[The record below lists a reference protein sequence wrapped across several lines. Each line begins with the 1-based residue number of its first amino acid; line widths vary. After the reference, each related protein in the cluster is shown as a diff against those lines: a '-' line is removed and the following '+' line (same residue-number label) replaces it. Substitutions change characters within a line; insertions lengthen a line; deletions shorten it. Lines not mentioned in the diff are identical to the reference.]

1 MASKNY
7 DAIIVGSGVGG
18 LGTAAILAAKEGKKV
33 LVLEKESFIGG
44 RILSFYGKDNEVWII
59 DKPYEYK
66 DFTKALG
73 STGTWITH
81 AQPDFET
88 LVKKGGFN
96 GYIMDGGHGLF
107 WGDKGRIT
115 FLLKWLGKPI
125 YMKVNKGFGIVDNK
139 DQTKWYQ
146 VEHGQPYPWMSDGGK
161 ATRKILREIATW
173 SFEQIEQARGS
184 LGQFLRERNCEE
196 EAWLFIRNL
205 AGSQTAMA
213 NPDDMHMRDYL
224 KYQAIAKDIGMDL
237 ITGSVATIDAG
248 VGILDIAVQLKDL
261 IVENGGEVWTE
272 SPVEEIII
280 ENKKVKGVKVKTDR
294 GSETVESSLVV
305 CNIPPKHALKVIP
318 EKHFPADFYSEVKD
332 KYYIPGLLTGFYYF
346 NEDYPRTKG
355 IDPRSF
361 TFLSGVTKKK
371 GMEWLDFV
379 MCSMTWWANVAPIG
393 VNGWLF
399 SIPLMNPEMH
409 DKKMVDACINEVERF
424 LTENWPKWRKDLVC
438 SFWTAGSE
446 AYGHWRP
453 IGKDRPY
460 SQAPWAEGLY
470 FAGDQYGEK
479 MWGGGVDGAAL
490 SAALCVDA
498 ITGGDYESQIFPEY
512 HRSSW

>member
-161 ATRKILREIATW
+161 ATRKILREMASWT
-173 SFEQIEQARGS
+173 FEQIEQARGS
-184 LGQFLRERNCEE
+184 LGQFLRERNC
-196 EAWLFIRNL
+196 
-205 AGSQTAMA
+205 
-213 NPDDMHMRDYL
+213 D
-224 KYQAIAKDIGMDL
+224 
-237 ITGSVATIDAG
+237 
-248 VGILDIAVQLKDL
+248 
-261 IVENGGEVWTE
+261 
-272 SPVEEIII
+272 
-280 ENKKVKGVKVKTDR
+280 
-294 GSETVESSLVV
+294 
-305 CNIPPKHALKVIP
+305 
-318 EKHFPADFYSEVKD
+318 
-332 KYYIPGLLTGFYYF
+332 
-346 NEDYPRTKG
+346 
-355 IDPRSF
+355 
-361 TFLSGVTKKK
+361 
-371 GMEWLDFV
+371 
-379 MCSMTWWANVAPIG
+379 
-393 VNGWLF
+393 
-399 SIPLMNPEMH
+399 
-409 DKKMVDACINEVERF
+409 
-424 LTENWPKWRKDLVC
+424 
-438 SFWTAGSE
+438 
-446 AYGHWRP
+446 
-453 IGKDRPY
+453 
-460 SQAPWAEGLY
+460 
-470 FAGDQYGEK
+470 
-479 MWGGGVDGAAL
+479 
-490 SAALCVDA
+490 
-498 ITGGDYESQIFPEY
+498 
-512 HRSSW
+512 